1 LGKSFRP
8 REILPSRHLFP
19 ERWRRL
25 SWEDAFPHL
34 RPHGN
39 PLGDRHAGKI
49 LIIEDVGEQP
59 YKYDRWLCQL
69 RSSGKL
75 QQCAGVVVGQCID
88 CTADKP
94 KMDLPLEEIF
104 ADLLVPLG
112 VPVLL
117 NVPFG
122 HGKRK
127 ATFPLGVRAL
137 LDGNAGRFF
146 LTESGVR

>member
-1 LGKSFRP
+1 MCVV
-8 REILPSRHLFP
+8 SRK
-19 ERWRRL
+19 
-25 SWEDAFPHL
+25 
-34 RPHGN
+34 N
-39 PLGDRHAGKI
+39 
-49 LIIEDVGEQP
+49 
-59 YKYDRWLCQL
+59 
-69 RSSGKL
+69 
-75 QQCAGVVVGQCID
+75 
-88 CTADKP
+88 